1 MLSKKQT
8 EKLDRME
15 RKYCIGMGK
24 ITKAEPHLIKAWG
37 QRYRAIMQQVLLRQ
51 GKH

>member
-15 RKYCIGMGK
+15 RKYCIGMAK
-24 ITKAEPHLIKAWG
+24 ISRAEPHLIKAWG
-37 QRYRAIMQQVLLRQ
+37 QRYRAIMQQVLLKQ
-51 GKH
+51 CKH